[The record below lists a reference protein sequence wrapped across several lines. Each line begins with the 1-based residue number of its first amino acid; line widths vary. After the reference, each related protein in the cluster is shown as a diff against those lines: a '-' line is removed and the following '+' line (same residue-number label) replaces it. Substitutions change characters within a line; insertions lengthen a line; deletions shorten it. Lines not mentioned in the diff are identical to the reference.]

1 MPTKL
6 TGLIAATPTPFHAD
20 GSLNLD
26 AVEPL
31 AELLAKAGVAG
42 VFIAG
47 STGESHSLTVDER
60 IALAERWSKVA
71 PKYKLKHLVHVGH
84 NCQLDA
90 CRLAAHAAEIG
101 ADAVSCAAPC
111 YFKPSTVE
119 QLVDFCTPIAA
130 AAPSVPFYYYH
141 IPIMTG
147 VALPMADFL
156 RQGKRRMPNLAGMK
170 YTHNDLMQ
178 LQEVLRLDG
187 GAFDVLFGHDEMLL
201 AALALGAKG
210 AVGTTYNFAARIYHE
225 VIKQFEAGDFEAA
238 RAAQA
243 RSVNMIRRFGEF
255 GFLAATKQAMKL
267 LGVDCGPVRPPL
279 PNMNDS
285 QQAAFAGLVAELG
298 LAD

>member
-1 MPTKL
+1 
-6 TGLIAATPTPFHAD
+6 
-20 GSLNLD
+20 
-26 AVEPL
+26 
-31 AELLAKAGVAG
+31 
-42 VFIAG
+42 
-47 STGESHSLTVDER
+47 
-60 IALAERWSKVA
+60 
-71 PKYKLKHLVHVGH
+71 
-84 NCQLDA
+84 
-90 CRLAAHAAEIG
+90 
-101 ADAVSCAAPC
+101 
-111 YFKPSTVE
+111 
-119 QLVDFCTPIAA
+119 
-130 AAPSVPFYYYH
+130 
-141 IPIMTG
+141 
-147 VALPMADFL
+147 
-156 RQGKRRMPNLAGMK
+156 
-170 YTHNDLMQ
+170 
-178 LQEVLRLDG
+178 
-187 GAFDVLFGHDEMLL
+187 VLFGHDEMLL